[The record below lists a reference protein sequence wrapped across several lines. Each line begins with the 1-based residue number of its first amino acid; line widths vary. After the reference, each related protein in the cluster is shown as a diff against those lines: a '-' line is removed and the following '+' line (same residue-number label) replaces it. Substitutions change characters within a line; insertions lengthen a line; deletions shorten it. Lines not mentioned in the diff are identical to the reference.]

1 MAHDPAISS
10 YPFPHPEDVKSAA
23 LDRKP
28 DGAKLR
34 TGTAIKREADMQTQ
48 IHSGHGSTGSQRR
61 VHALLAPLVLALM
74 LLLSGGGTARAA
86 DAETTIFAG
95 GCFWCVEA
103 DFDKIPGVIETVSG
117 YTGGHTQNPT
127 YKQVTGGDTG
137 HYEAVRIRFDP
148 DKVGYAEL
156 VSALLRSVDPTD
168 DGGQFCDRGASYRTA
183 IFTLDARQQRVAEAQ
198 KADAANQLGTKIV
211 TPVLEAGA
219 FYPAEDYHQDF
230 HERAPRRY
238 TYYRWSCGRDKQV
251 KKIWGADA
259 YKGIPGKPG
268 S

>member
-1 MAHDPAISS
+1 MQANRHTSQGQAGHRRHARALAAPA
-10 YPFPHPEDVKSAA
+10 V
-23 LDRKP
+23 
-28 DGAKLR
+28 
-34 TGTAIKREADMQTQ
+34 
-48 IHSGHGSTGSQRR
+48 
-61 VHALLAPLVLALM
+61 VALM
-74 LLLSGGGTARAA
+74 LLLGAGNPTRAA
-86 DAETTIFAG
+86 DAETAIFAG

-183 IFTLDARQQRVAEAQ
+183 IFTQGTDQTQIAEAR
-198 KADAANQLGTKIV
+198 KAEAEKQLGTKIV

-230 HERAPRRY
+230 HERSPRRY

-251 KKIWGADA
+251 RKVWGENA

>member
-1 MAHDPAISS
+1 M
-10 YPFPHPEDVKSAA
+10 V

-28 DGAKLR
+28 GRAKLPR
-34 TGTAIKREADMQTQ
+34 RKDA
-48 IHSGHGSTGSQRR
+48 STGRR
-61 VHALLAPLVLALM
+61 TCRPTDTQARGKPDTGGMPGALAAPAVVALM
-74 LLLSGGGTARAA
+74 LLLGAGNPTRAA
-86 DAETTIFAG
+86 DAETAIFAG

-183 IFTLDARQQRVAEAQ
+183 IFTQGAGPDADCRGAEGGGRKAARHKDRDPCPGGRRV
-198 KADAANQLGTKIV
+198 LSRGGL
-211 TPVLEAGA
+211 P
-219 FYPAEDYHQDF
+219 
-230 HERAPRRY
+230 
-238 TYYRWSCGRDKQV
+238 
-251 KKIWGADA
+251 
-259 YKGIPGKPG
+259 PGLP
-268 S
+268 